1 MGVGRLLDT
10 LRTMDNGEPMAIYRW
25 PVLVLAT
32 ALVTLGGICG
42 TTIPIHAADAPRPTL
57 RIHNWEDYLAPQVVA
72 EFERRFNAKIEVV
85 TFSDEEEALEH
96 LSRAGAPFD
105 LMVLSGSAVRRAR
118 EASLLG
124 EIDPLKIPNLK
135 NVDKAFRMPFYDT
148 QAKSHVPYLWG
159 TTGIVVNRTRIKEPG
174 KGWEV
179 LWDQGLKGK
188 IAMLNSPE
196 EVVGAALKS
205 MGYSMNSVET
215 AQLERARER
224 LLAQKPL
231 LAGYL
236 ESTEIR
242 DRLVSGKLW
251 AAQIYSGDAMAAIE
265 KNTEL
270 AYIIPTQGAARWVD
284 NLVIPANARNR
295 DLALAFMNFILEPE
309 IGALNASEMGSA
321 SPNAAAVPFMDKEL
335 LANPAVYPP
344 DEIAARLETLSER
357 GASAERDARRNFVG
371 DVWAQL
377 TAKKKR

>member
-1 MGVGRLLDT
+1 M
-10 LRTMDNGEPMAIYRW
+10 PIHRW
-25 PVLVLAT
+25 PVLALAI

-42 TTIPIHAADAPRPTL
+42 TTVPIRAADAPRPTL
-57 RIHNWEDYLAPQVVA
+57 RIYNWEDYLAPQVVA
-72 EFERRFNAKIEVV
+72 EFERRFSAKVEVV

-105 LMVLSGSAVRRAR
+105 LVVISGSAVRRAR
-118 EASLLG
+118 EASQLA
-124 EIDPLKIPNLK
+124 EIDRAKVQNLK
-135 NVDKAFRMPFYDT
+135 NIDKSFRMPFYDT
-148 QAKSHVPYLWG
+148 QAKFHVPYLWG
-159 TTGIVVNRTRIKEPG
+159 TTGIVVNRTRVKEAV

-179 LWDQGLKGK
+179 LWNQGLKGK

-205 MGYSMNSVET
+205 LGYSMNAVET

-251 AAQIYSGDAMAAIE
+251 AAQIYSGDAMAALE
-265 KNTEL
+265 KNADL
-270 AYIIPTQGAARWVD
+270 AYIIPNQGAARWVD
-284 NLVIPANARNR
+284 NLVIPADARNR
-295 DLALAFMNFILEPE
+295 ELALAFMNFILEPE

-321 SPNAAAVPFMDKEL
+321 SPNAAAEPFMDKEL

-344 DEIAARLETLSER
+344 DEIAARLETLFER
-357 GASAERDARRNFVG
+357 GASAERDARRKFVG
-371 DVWAQL
+371 DVWIKLAAQKN
-377 TAKKKR
+377 AR